1 MPPWRAFSL
10 EIPADDSPVAPELTG
25 VAFRRG
31 QTYQTAGSAGP
42 DGLTDEARMV
52 NAALILR
59 RPLLVTGDP
68 GSGKSSLAY
77 RIAYELGLGAV
88 LRWQVTSR
96 SKLLDGLYSYDAV
109 ARLHDAQLAKTDA
122 RRRPVGHYIQLGP
135 LGTALYPHRRPRVA
149 LIDEIDKG
157 DFDLPNDLLNALD
170 EGEFAIK
177 QLVRPLAAKEET
189 AQVLTAERQSVR
201 VRGGIVRCA
210 NFPVIVMTSNGEREF
225 PPAFLRR
232 CLQLRI
238 EHHKEPAHLGRV
250 LRAQLPGVGDEAV
263 ADGIAEFV
271 KSSRSGQFPVDQ
283 LLSAVFMVKDVG
295 DRKLREQLLKLAM
308 QPIDGPQERE

>member
-1 MPPWRAFSL
+1 M
-10 EIPADDSPVAPELTG
+10 ETPANDSPDAPELTG
-25 VAFRRG
+25 VALRRG
-31 QTYQTAGSAGP
+31 ETYQTAGAAGP

-96 SKLLDGLYSYDAV
+96 SKLVDGLYSYDAV
-109 ARLHDAQLAKTDA
+109 ARLHDAQLAKTGA
-122 RRRPVGHYIQLGP
+122 RTKPVGHYIQLGP

-177 QLVRPLAAKEET
+177 QLVRPAVAKEET
-189 AQVLTAERQSVR
+189 AQVLTAERRSVR

-238 EHHKEPAHLGRV
+238 EHHKEPAHLDKV
-250 LRAQLPGVGDEAV
+250 LRAQLPGVSDEAV

-271 KSSRSGQFPVDQ
+271 RSSRSGQFPVDQ

-295 DRKLREQLLKLAM
+295 DRTLREQLLKLAM

>member
-1 MPPWRAFSL
+1 MPPWRAFSM
-10 EIPADDSPVAPELTG
+10 ESPSGDSPDAPELTG
-25 VAFRRG
+25 VALRRG
-31 QTYQTAGSAGP
+31 ETYQTAGAVGP
-42 DGLTDEARMV
+42 DGLTAEARMV

-96 SKLLDGLYSYDAV
+96 SKLVDGLYSYDAV
-109 ARLHDAQLAKTDA
+109 ARLHDAQLA
-122 RRRPVGHYIQLGP
+122 RRGPMPPVGHYLQLGP

-177 QLVRPLAAKEET
+177 QLVRPMTAEEET
-189 AQVLTAERQSVR
+189 AQVLTAERQPVQ
-201 VRGGIVRCA
+201 VRGGVVRCA
-210 NFPVIVMTSNGEREF
+210 NFPVIIMTSNGEREF

-238 EHHKEPAHLGRV
+238 EHHKERAHLGKV
-250 LRAQLPGVGDEAV
+250 LRAQLPGVADEAV
-263 ADGIAEFV
+263 EDGIAEFV
-271 KSSRSGQFPVDQ
+271 KSSQSGQFPVDQ
-283 LLSAVFMVKDVG
+283 LLSAVFMIKDVR
-295 DRKLREQLLKLAM
+295 DRELREQLLKLAM